1 MLRADLPE
9 VWTHDRP
16 LRRLAHSALDP
27 HTANLRWTLY
37 FGDAR
42 QALRDIDAALAD
54 ARSIHWPLR
63 GVTLELLRAAA
74 LSRSKQESAAIG
86 QLKATLKFT
95 ADQGMTSRV
104 LDEGPAVLD
113 LVRKLQLRESQQS
126 SDAAWLAYLSDLLHS
141 QKWTDSKPVSHSTPI
156 PMDLETTQLTPKE
169 TQILN
174 FLAEGLSNQAL
185 SVELNVS
192 ESTIRT
198 HLRNINAKLEVNS
211 RMQAVAKARQL
222 GLLK

>member
-1 MLRADLPE
+1 
-9 VWTHDRP
+9 
-16 LRRLAHSALDP
+16 
-27 HTANLRWTLY
+27 
-37 FGDAR
+37 
-42 QALRDIDAALAD
+42 
-54 ARSIHWPLR
+54 
-63 GVTLELLRAAA
+63 
-74 LSRSKQESAAIG
+74 
-86 QLKATLKFT
+86 
-95 ADQGMTSRV
+95 
-104 LDEGPAVLD
+104 
-113 LVRKLQLRESQQS
+113 
-126 SDAAWLAYLSDLLHS
+126 
-141 QKWTDSKPVSHSTPI
+141 
-156 PMDLETTQLTPKE
+156 MDLETTQLTPKE